1 MEASCIPRL
10 RWSSWNHRRCS
21 RWSRHERTGC
31 PSASEVCSHA
41 DVQPLPRP
49 PLRRNWQSRQGDEG
63 RAVVHSR
70 GLELRRAS
78 GTSSLERANRSRGVQ
93 CGKSLPAVF
102 GVLMFYTFNSYPR
115 VTGSMTESSPNK
127 SHLCPIDA
135 ALQMRGG
142 HSGLRGGVA
151 VDSHTDVSA
160 CVSDSL
166 FGFRCG

>member
-1 MEASCIPRL
+1 MDALGTEAGLSLARCRCSDSEAAQRIEQPPVEASCIPRL

-102 GVLMFYTFNSYPR
+102 RVLMFYTFTR
-115 VTGSMTESSPNK
+115 VLLP
-127 SHLCPIDA
+127 A
-135 ALQMRGG
+135 A
-142 HSGLRGGVA
+142 
-151 VDSHTDVSA
+151 
-160 CVSDSL
+160 
-166 FGFRCG
+166 